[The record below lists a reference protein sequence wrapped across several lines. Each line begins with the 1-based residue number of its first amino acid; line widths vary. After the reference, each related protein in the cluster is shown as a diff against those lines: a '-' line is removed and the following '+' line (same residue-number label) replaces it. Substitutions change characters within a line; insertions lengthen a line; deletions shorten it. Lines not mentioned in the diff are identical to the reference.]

1 MSAAL
6 LLGVEHRSEL
16 DLALAVRE
24 GLPAGTI
31 ETLSERSGLT
41 REEIAR
47 VLNPANGSLPG
58 DTLLSEWQSDRL
70 VRLADVLSQAAD
82 VLGDLKS
89 GAEWL
94 RKPHLELG
102 DRAPLELLGNE
113 QGGITARKI
122 LMRAA
127 HGIPV

>member
-31 ETLSERSGLT
+31 ETFSERSGLT

-47 VLNPANGSLPG
+47 VLNPANGSPLG
-58 DTLLSEWQSDRL
+58 ATLSEGQSDRL

-94 RKPHLELG
+94 RKAHIELG
-102 DRAPLELLGNE
+102 DRAPLELLSNE
-113 QGGITARKI
+113 QGGITAGKI